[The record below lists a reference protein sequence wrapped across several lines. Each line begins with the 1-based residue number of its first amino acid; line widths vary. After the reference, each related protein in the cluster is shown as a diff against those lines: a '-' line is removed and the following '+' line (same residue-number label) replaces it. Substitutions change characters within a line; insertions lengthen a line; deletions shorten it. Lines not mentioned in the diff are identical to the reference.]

1 LADDEDANQV
11 HLLFA
16 FIMEL
21 STAEITGL
29 LGGYMWPFIRIAAL
43 VMTAPI
49 FSSKFVTV
57 RSRLLLAIALSI
69 VIIPAM
75 PAIDIPAV
83 EPLSGT
89 GLLIIAHQILI
100 GACMGFMLQLLF
112 NAFIIAG
119 QIVAMQMGL
128 GFASMVDPQNGV
140 TVPVISQFYLIF
152 VTLVFIS
159 LDGHLILIQVLAESF
174 VTLPVSSSGLPYTSF
189 RDIVAQA
196 SWMYAAGVLVALP
209 AIGSLMMVNLS
220 FGILSRAAPQISPF
234 SIGFPMSIILG
245 FTIILVTLPAASN
258 HLVTMAD
265 QMLQMIRLLV
275 QPGGTV

>member
-1 LADDEDANQV
+1 
-11 HLLFA
+11 
-16 FIMEL
+16 MEL
-21 STAEITGL
+21 STAEITGI
-29 LGGYMWPFIRIAAL
+29 LGGYMWPFIRIAAM

-49 FSSKFVTV
+49 FSSKFINV
-57 RSRLLLAIALSI
+57 RSRLLLTIAVSM
-69 VIIPAM
+69 VIIPAI
-75 PAIDIPAV
+75 PTAHFPAV

-89 GLLIIAHQILI
+89 GLLIVAHQILI

-119 QIVAMQMGL
+119 QIIAMQMGL

-159 LDGHLILIQVLAESF
+159 LDGHLILIKVLAESF
-174 VTLPVSSSGLPYTSF
+174 VTLPISSTGLPHTSF
-189 RDIVAQA
+189 RDVVAQA
-196 SWMYAAGVLVALP
+196 GWMYAAGVLVAMP
-209 AIGSLMMVNLS
+209 AIGSLMMVNLA

-245 FTIILVTLPAASN
+245 FVIIFVTLPSASD
-258 HLVTMAD
+258 HLVNMAD
-265 QMLQMIRLLV
+265 QMLQMIRMLV
-275 QPGGTV
+275 QPGGAV